1 MMGTGPESQ
10 RNGGPKRGPM
20 SNDKKPKKA
29 KAPIV
34 HGATHKGSDLSSRL
48 TAPVANTGLN
58 PAKKKK

>member
-1 MMGTGPESQ
+1 
-10 RNGGPKRGPM
+10 M

-29 KAPIV
+29 KPAVV

-48 TAPVANTGLN
+48 IAPTANTGLN